1 MVFPSSDSEHGVTI
15 GRKREREPS
24 AQGTLGRGDAGDNG
38 EPNPET
44 LAQRITAQLEE
55 TMARPGLA
63 GKIWIG
69 SLLSVIAAA
78 AVAYAYQLAKGLKVT
93 AMREYISWG
102 VYIANFVFFIGISH
116 AGTLISAIL
125 RVTNAEW
132 RRSVTRVAEAIT
144 VFALMVGAPMVLID
158 MGRIDRILN
167 IAFHGRLNSPLLWD
181 VCSIC
186 TYLTGSFT
194 FLYVAMIPDFA
205 ILAKRFSPG
214 SKPSLLQRFYRAASL
229 GYSGTPVQKHLL
241 ERAMHAMSVIII
253 PVAVSVH
260 TVVSWIFG
268 MTLRPGWHST
278 IFGPY
283 FVVGAIYSGTAALIV
298 AMAVFRKAYHLEN
311 LITMRQFRALGA
323 LLMALTVVY
332 LYFTLAEYLTSWYGG
347 EAVDRRLLHVLMG
360 QGPYGITWWAIVAG
374 CFFLPALLLVIPIV
388 FPNKLSLSRLVIASI
403 LINIGMWLKR
413 YLIIVPTLLTPY
425 IPAEAAGITPHYN
438 PTWVEWTITAGAFA
452 VFLLLFTLF
461 AKIFPIISIWETIE
475 GVEDVGADKIGIEI
489 DGGPSQARPAI
500 GPTGRKWVTGLA
512 ILFFA
517 LFVASNRAS
526 AADLPTEK
534 AAPQITI
541 ATATEEGKKVI
552 IATVTRDGK
561 PVEGSHVVL
570 QIKRTFG
577 NLTLGE
583 DDTIADGTVAV
594 PFPADLPGGREGR
607 IQVLAQIKSPPEL
620 AATATQTLEGTSKVL
635 PNEDPFPRH
644 LWSPHAP
651 LALLITIGTML
662 SIVWSVYLFVVIQL
676 IKIRK
681 ARVHEETPA

>member
-1 MVFPSSDSEHGVTI
+1 MDFSSTDPEQGVTI
-15 GRKREREPS
+15 GRDREREQV
-24 AQGTLGRGDAGDNG
+24 AQGVIGRDV
-38 EPNPET
+38 ET
-44 LAQRITAQLEE
+44 GPKDLALRITAQLEE
-55 TMARPGLA
+55 TMAAPGRA
-63 GKIWIG
+63 GQIWIG
-69 SLLSVIAAA
+69 SLLAVIAAGA
-78 AVAYAYQLAKGLKVT
+78 AAYAYQLACGLKVT

-167 IAFHGRLNSPLLWD
+167 IIYHGRLNSPLLWD

-186 TYLTGSFT
+186 TYLAGSFT
-194 FLYVAMIPDFA
+194 FLYVAMIPDLA
-205 ILAKRFSPG
+205 ILARRVPPG
-214 SKPSLLQRFYRAASL
+214 TKPSLLQRFYRAASL
-229 GYSGTPVQKHLL
+229 RYRGTPEQKHLL

-298 AMAVFRKAYHLEN
+298 AMVAFRKFYHLEN

-323 LLMALTVVY
+323 LLMALTVIY

-347 EAVDRRLLHVLMG
+347 EAVDRRLIHALMG
-360 QGPYGITWWAIVAG
+360 QNAYGITWWAVVAG
-374 CFFLPALLLVIPIV
+374 CFLLPAILLVIPIV
-388 FPNKLSLSRLVIASI
+388 FPNKLSLSRLVVASI

-413 YLIIVPTLLTPY
+413 YLIIVPTLMTPF
-425 IPAEAAGITPHYN
+425 IPAEAAGVTPTYT

-461 AKIFPIISIWETIE
+461 AKIFPIVSIWETIE
-475 GVEDVGADKIGIEI
+475 GVEELGAEKIGIEI
-489 DGGPSQARPAI
+489 DEPPSRSSPIRRNIPGLA
-500 GPTGRKWVTGLA
+500 TGLT
-512 ILFFA
+512 ILFAA
-517 LFVASNRAS
+517 LFLGVNHAPAQ
-526 AADLPTEK
+526 TE
-534 AAPQITI
+534 APPPQITI
-541 ATATEEGKKVI
+541 TTSTEEGKKVI
-552 IATVTRDGK
+552 IATVTREGK

-570 QIKRTFG
+570 QVKRTFG

-583 DDTIADGTVAV
+583 DDTLADGTVAV
-594 PFPADLPGGREGR
+594 PFPNDLPGGLEGK
-607 IQVLAQIKSPPEL
+607 IQVLAEIKSPHEL
-620 AATATQTLEGTSKVL
+620 AATAMQALDGASKVA
-635 PNEDPFPRH
+635 PVEDAFPRE
-644 LWSPHAP
+644 LWLPHAP
-651 LALLITIGTML
+651 LALLITISSML
-662 SIVWSVYLFVVIQL
+662 SIVWSVYLFVIIQL

-681 ARVHEETPA
+681 ARRNEETPA

>member
-1 MVFPSSDSEHGVTI
+1 MD
-15 GRKREREPS
+15 RETAQASLKQLTAIDRRSTGNGGAMGEPS
-24 AQGTLGRGDAGDNG
+24 
-38 EPNPET
+38 
-44 LAQRITAQLEE
+44 LAERITAQLEG
-55 TMARPGLA
+55 TMATPGLA

-78 AVAYAYQLAKGLKVT
+78 AVAYAYQITKGLKVT

-102 VYIANFVFFIGISH
+102 VYITNFVFFIGISH

-158 MGRIDRILN
+158 MGRIDRILH
-167 IAFHGRLNSPLLWD
+167 IVFYGRLNSPLLWD

-194 FLYVAMIPDFA
+194 FLYVAMIPDLA
-205 ILAKRFSPG
+205 ILANKGPKW

-229 GYSGTPVQKHLL
+229 GYRGTARQKYLL

-298 AMAVFRKAYHLEN
+298 AMAVFRKVYHLEN
-311 LITMRQFRALGA
+311 LITLRQFRALGA
-323 LLMALTVVY
+323 LLMALTVIY
-332 LYFTLAEYLTSWYGG
+332 LYFTLAEYLTTWYGG
-347 EAVDRRLLHVLMG
+347 EAVDRRLLHTLMG
-360 QGPYGITWWAIVAG
+360 QGPYGITWWAIVSG
-374 CFFLPALLLVIPIV
+374 CFFLPAVLLVIPIV
-388 FPNKLSLSRLVIASI
+388 FPNKLSLKRLVIASL
-403 LINIGMWLKR
+403 LINVGMWLKR
-413 YLIIVPTLLTPY
+413 YLIIVPTLMTPF
-425 IPAEAAGITPHYN
+425 IPAEAANLTLHYR
-438 PTWVEWTITAGAFA
+438 PTLVEWTITAGAFA

-461 AKIFPIISIWETIE
+461 AKVFPIISVWETIE
-475 GVEDVGADKIGIEI
+475 GVEEVGADKIGIEI
-489 DGGPSQARPAI
+489 DGPSETAGSMI
-500 GPTGRKWVTGLA
+500 GSKGRRLVTGLA

-517 LFVASNRAS
+517 LCLGTNRAT
-526 AADLPTEK
+526 AEDVQAQKFP
-534 AAPQITI
+534 AQIAI
-541 ATATEEGKKVI
+541 STATEEGKKVI
-552 IATVTRDGK
+552 VATVTRDGK
-561 PVEGSHVVL
+561 PIEGAHVVL
-570 QIKRTFG
+570 QARRTFG

-583 DDTIADGTVAV
+583 DDTLADGTVAV
-594 PFPADLPGGREGR
+594 PFPSDLPSGPEGR
-607 IQVLAQIKSPPEL
+607 IQVIAQIKSPPEL
-620 AATATQTLEGTSKVL
+620 SGMATQIFDGARKVL
-635 PNEDPFPRH
+635 PKKEAFPRA

-651 LALLITIGTML
+651 LPLLITIGSML
-662 SIVWSVYLFVVIQL
+662 TIVWSVYLFVVIQL

-681 ARVHEETPA
+681 ESLREETLV

>member
-1 MVFPSSDSEHGVTI
+1 MFETDNLSEAATI
-15 GRKREREPS
+15 GRDTVPGNLEQVAVIDGCYTGK
-24 AQGTLGRGDAGDNG
+24 DART
-38 EPNPET
+38 EHES
-44 LAQRITAQLEE
+44 LAQRITAQLEQ
-55 TMARPGLA
+55 TMAAPGLA

-78 AVAYAYQLAKGLKVT
+78 AVAYSYQLARGLKVT

-167 IAFHGRLNSPLLWD
+167 IIYHGRLNSPLLWD
-181 VCSIC
+181 VFSIC

-194 FLYVAMIPDFA
+194 FLYVAMIPDLA
-205 ILAKRFSPG
+205 ILAKRVSPG
-214 SKPSLLQRFYRAASL
+214 RKPSLLQRFYRAASL
-229 GYSGTPVQKHLL
+229 GYHGTPQQKHLL

-298 AMAVFRKAYHLEN
+298 AMAVFRKVYHLEN

-332 LYFTLAEYLTSWYGG
+332 LYFTLAEYLTTWYGG
-347 EAVDRRLLHVLMG
+347 ESVDRRLLHMLMG
-360 QGPYGITWWAIVAG
+360 AGPYGMIWWTMLVG
-374 CFFLPALLLVIPIV
+374 CFFVPAILLVIPVV
-388 FPNKLSLSRLVIASI
+388 FPNKVSLSRLVVACI

-413 YLIIVPTLLTPY
+413 YLIIVPTLMTPF
-425 IPAEAAGITPHYN
+425 IPAEAAGVTPHYH

-461 AKIFPIISIWETIE
+461 AKIFPIISVWETIE
-475 GVEDVGADKIGIEI
+475 GVEKVGADKIGIEL
-489 DGGPSQARPAI
+489 DAPPPSRSII
-500 GPTGRKWVTGLA
+500 GRRNPKFATTAA
-512 ILFFA
+512 ILFFT
-517 LFVASNRAS
+517 LFLCTNHTS
-526 AADLPTEK
+526 AAEVQTANPPAE
-534 AAPQITI
+534 ITI
-541 ATATEEGKKVI
+541 SSGTEEGKKVI
-552 IATVTRDGK
+552 IAKVTREGK
-561 PVEGSHVVL
+561 PIEGSHVLL
-570 QIKRTFG
+570 QVKRTFG
-577 NLTLGE
+577 NITLGE
-583 DDTIADGTVAV
+583 DDTLSDGTVAV
-594 PFPADLPGGREGR
+594 AFPSDLPGGPEGK
-607 IQVLAQIKSPPEL
+607 IQVIAQIKSPPEL
-620 AATATQTLEGTSKVL
+620 ATIATQIFDGASKV
-635 PNEDPFPRH
+635 PPDEDPFPRA
-644 LWSPHAP
+644 LWSPNAP
-651 LALLITIGTML
+651 LALLITIGSML
-662 SIVWSVYLFVVIQL
+662 SIVWSVYVFVVVQL

-681 ARVHEETPA
+681 EGMHEGTSS

>member
-1 MVFPSSDSEHGVTI
+1 MDLETTRTSLTQLAGIDRPSTGDG
-15 GRKREREPS
+15 GAMAGPS
-24 AQGTLGRGDAGDNG
+24 
-38 EPNPET
+38 

-55 TMARPGLA
+55 TMTTPGLA

-69 SLLSVIAAA
+69 LLLSVIAAA
-78 AVAYAYQLAKGLKVT
+78 AAAYAYQIAYGLKVT

-102 VYIANFVFFIGISH
+102 VYITNFVFFIGISH

-158 MGRIDRILN
+158 MGRIDRILH
-167 IAFHGRLNSPLLWD
+167 IVFYGRLNSPLLWD

-194 FLYVAMIPDFA
+194 FLYVAMIPDLA
-205 ILAKRFSPG
+205 ILANKGPTW

-229 GYSGTPVQKHLL
+229 GYRGTPRQKHLL

-298 AMAVFRKAYHLEN
+298 AMAVFRKVYHLEN
-311 LITMRQFRALGA
+311 LITLRQFRALGA
-323 LLMALTVVY
+323 LLMALTVIY

-347 EAVDRRLLHVLMG
+347 EAVDRRLLHTLMG
-360 QGPYGITWWAIVAG
+360 QGPYGVTWWVIVSG
-374 CFFLPALLLVIPIV
+374 CFFLPAVLLVIPVV
-388 FPNKLSLSRLVIASI
+388 FPNKLSLRRLVIASV

-413 YLIIVPTLLTPY
+413 YLIIVPTLMTPF
-425 IPAEAAGITPHYN
+425 IPAEAANLTLHYR
-438 PTWVEWTITAGAFA
+438 PTLVEWTITAGAFA

-461 AKIFPIISIWETIE
+461 AKIFPIISVWETIE
-475 GVEDVGADKIGIEI
+475 GVEEVGADKIGIEI
-489 DGGPSQARPAI
+489 DGPPQPARSMV
-500 GPTGRKWVTGLA
+500 GRKGRSLATGVV
-512 ILFFA
+512 ILLFA
-517 LFVASNRAS
+517 LCFGANRAR
-526 AADLPTEK
+526 AEDAQAQTFP
-534 AAPQITI
+534 AQIAI
-541 ATATEEGKKVI
+541 STATEEGKKVI

-561 PVEGSHVVL
+561 PVEGAHVVL
-570 QIKRTFG
+570 QAKRTFG

-583 DDTIADGTVAV
+583 DDTLADGTVAV
-594 PFPADLPGGREGR
+594 PFPSDLPSGPEGR
-607 IQVLAQIKSPPEL
+607 IQVMAQIKSPPEL
-620 AATATQTLEGTSKVL
+620 SGIATQIFDGARKVL
-635 PNEDPFPRH
+635 PDEDPFPRA

-651 LALLITIGTML
+651 LALLITIGSML
-662 SIVWSVYLFVVIQL
+662 TIVWSVYLFVVIQL
-676 IKIRK
+676 IRIRK
-681 ARVHEETPA
+681 ESTHEKTFT

>member
-1 MVFPSSDSEHGVTI
+1 MDRETARTSLKQPATI
-15 GRKREREPS
+15 DKGFTGDGGAMDEPS
-24 AQGTLGRGDAGDNG
+24 
-38 EPNPET
+38 

-55 TMARPGLA
+55 TMATPGFA

-69 SLLSVIAAA
+69 SLLLVIAAA
-78 AVAYAYQLAKGLKVT
+78 AVAYAYQIANGLKVT

-102 VYIANFVFFIGISH
+102 VYITNFVFFIGISH

-158 MGRIDRILN
+158 MGRIDRILH
-167 IAFHGRLNSPLLWD
+167 IVFYGRLNSPLLWD

-194 FLYVAMIPDFA
+194 FLYVAMIPDLA
-205 ILAKRFSPG
+205 ILANKGPAW

-229 GYSGTPVQKHLL
+229 GYRGTPRQKYLL

-298 AMAVFRKAYHLEN
+298 AMAVFRKVYHLEN

-323 LLMALTVVY
+323 LLMALTVIY
-332 LYFTLAEYLTSWYGG
+332 LYFTLAEYLTTWYGG
-347 EAVDRRLLHVLMG
+347 EAVDRRLLHTLMG
-360 QGPYGITWWAIVAG
+360 QGPYGVTWWAIVSG
-374 CFFLPALLLVIPIV
+374 CFFLPAVLLVIPVV
-388 FPNKLSLSRLVIASI
+388 FPNKLSLKRLVVASV

-413 YLIIVPTLLTPY
+413 YLIIVPTLMTPF
-425 IPAEAAGITPHYN
+425 IPAEAANLTLHYR
-438 PTWVEWTITAGAFA
+438 PTLVEWTITAGAFA

-461 AKIFPIISIWETIE
+461 AKIFPIISVWETIE
-475 GVEDVGADKIGIEI
+475 GVEEVGADKIGIEI
-489 DGGPSQARPAI
+489 DGPPQPTRSTI
-500 GPTGRKWVTGLA
+500 GKKSRNLATGVA
-512 ILFFA
+512 ILLFA
-517 LFVASNRAS
+517 LCLGANRAC
-526 AADLPTEK
+526 AEDAPAQKFPT
-534 AAPQITI
+534 QIAI
-541 ATATEEGKKVI
+541 STATEEGKKVI

-561 PVEGSHVVL
+561 LIEGAHVIV
-570 QIKRTFG
+570 QAKRTFG

-583 DDTIADGTVAV
+583 DDTLADGTVAV
-594 PFPADLPGGREGR
+594 PFPSDLPSGPEGR
-607 IQVLAQIKSPPEL
+607 IQVVAQIKSPPEL
-620 AATATQTLEGTSKVL
+620 AAMATQMFDGARKVV
-635 PNEDPFPRH
+635 PPEDPFPRA

-651 LALLITIGTML
+651 LGLLITIGSML
-662 SIVWSVYLFVVIQL
+662 TIVWSVYLFVVIQL
-676 IKIRK
+676 VKIRK
-681 ARVHEETPA
+681 ESLREKSLS